1 MEQPFPAQSARPV
14 KPAPI
19 PITVV
24 AGFLGAGKTTLLN
37 HILQDGHGW
46 RIAVLVNDFG
56 SINIDAELITEVGD
70 GMVNLANGC
79 ICCSIR
85 SDLIGAVL
93 KLAKLPERPEHIL
106 IESSG
111 VADPAGIVSSF
122 LEPQI
127 WGSVQLDAV
136 VTVVD
141 AEQALTLPDA
151 EVRLARAQVAGGD
164 LVVLNKIDLVD
175 AARLERLKNW
185 VREIRPGVPVFE
197 TSQCRLP
204 LEILLGTDR
213 MQPGTA
219 ASNAHLAPDV
229 HVHDGSPGAQDVN
242 HAHDRDHTLAFDT
255 WTYASDMPMAFGLLQ
270 QVLTHLPQTVFRAK
284 GFVQAVEKPHRR
296 LVLQLVGRRATVSA
310 GEPWGEETP
319 QTRLVFISRRSTVN
333 FAAVEK
339 ALNGCQA
346 PVESADR
353 SGPLVSPSHRS
364 FGLRGDRL
372 HAHHD

>member
-1 MEQPFPAQSARPV
+1 MKKDNSS
-14 KPAPI
+14 KPASI

-24 AGFLGAGKTTLLN
+24 SGFLGAGKTTLLN
-37 HILQDGHGW
+37 HILQGEHGH

-93 KLAKLPERPEHIL
+93 KMAGLPDRPEHIL

-122 LEPQI
+122 LEPEI
-127 WGSVQLDAV
+127 WGRVQLDSV

-141 AEQALTLPDA
+141 AEQVLTLPDEEA
-151 EVRLARAQVAGGD
+151 ELARTQVAGGD
-164 LVVLNKIDLVD
+164 LMVLNKVDLVD
-175 AARLERLKNW
+175 AARLEQVKNW
-185 VREIRPGVPVFE
+185 LREIRPGVTVFE

-204 LEILLGTDR
+204 VEVLLGTDR
-213 MQPGTA
+213 MHPATA
-219 ASNAHLAPDV
+219 VSVTDRALDV
-229 HVHDGSPGAQDVN
+229 HVHDGSRAAQDVN
-242 HAHDRDHTLAFDT
+242 NAHDHDHALAFDT
-255 WTYASDMPMAFGLLQ
+255 WTYASETPMEFGLLE
-270 QVLTHLPQTVFRAK
+270 QVLTHLPNTVFRAK

-310 GEPWGEETP
+310 GEPWGDETP
-319 QTRLVFISRRSTVN
+319 QTRLVFIARRGTVN
-333 FAAVEK
+333 IAAVQK
-339 ALNGCQA
+339 ALSGCKA
-346 PVESADR
+346 LADSR
-353 SGPLVSPSHRS
+353 HV
-364 FGLRGDRL
+364 
-372 HAHHD
+372 

>member
-37 HILQDGHGW
+37 HILQGEHGR

-70 GMVNLANGC
+70 GMVSMANGC

-93 KLAKLPERPEHIL
+93 KLAKLPDRPEHIL

-122 LEPQI
+122 LEPEI
-127 WGSVQLDAV
+127 WGTVQLDGV

-141 AEQALTLPDA
+141 AEQALALPDEEA
-151 EVRLARAQVAGGD
+151 RLARAQVAGAD
-164 LVVLNKIDLVD
+164 LVVLNKVDLVD
-175 AARLERLKNW
+175 VARLEQVKNW
-185 VREIRPGVPVFE
+185 LREIRPGVPVFE

-204 LEILLGTDR
+204 LEVLLGINETR
-213 MQPGTA
+213 PA
-219 ASNAHLAPDV
+219 ASAADPALDV
-229 HVHDGSPGAQDVN
+229 HVHDGSPAAHDGE
-242 HAHDRDHTLAFDT
+242 HAHDRNRTVAFDT
-255 WTYASDMPMAFGLLQ
+255 WTYASEAPMEIGLLQ
-270 QVLTHLPQTVFRAK
+270 QVLTHLPETVFRAK
-284 GFVQAVEKPHRR
+284 GFVHAVEKPHRR
-296 LVLQLVGRRATVSA
+296 LVFQLVGRRATVSA
-310 GEPWGEETP
+310 GEPWGDDTP
-319 QTRLVFISRRSTVN
+319 QTRLVFIARRGTVN
-333 FAAVEK
+333 IAAVEK
-339 ALNGCQA
+339 ALTNCRA
-346 PVESADR
+346 TASEMPAT
-353 SGPLVSPSHRS
+353 
-364 FGLRGDRL
+364 
-372 HAHHD
+372 